1 MNEQTVRLRGELE
14 EIMRRGKELVASV
27 DDAVLTRQPAEGS
40 WSAAECI
47 EHLNISAEKY
57 VRRFRRALDAGP
69 KLPPREREKLTWIGR
84 FFVSFAEP
92 PPRRKL
98 PAPRGY
104 APMAVPPRE
113 ELVARYVF
121 LHAELIRI
129 LEESDAIDRS
139 KIKVNSP
146 ASRYIKLRLLDG
158 FSLLTAHARRHLWQA
173 ERAIA

>member
-1 MNEQTVRLRGELE
+1 MNEQTLRLRNELE

-27 DDAVLTRQPAEGS
+27 DDAVLTRRPAEGS

-69 KLPPREREKLTWIGR
+69 KLPPRERETLTWRGR
-84 FFVSFAEP
+84 FFVWLLEP
-92 PPRRKL
+92 PMRRKL
-98 PAPRGY
+98 RAPRGY
-104 APMAVPPRE
+104 APQSAPPRE
-113 ELVARYVF
+113 ELVARYVN

-139 KIKVNSP
+139 KIHVNSP
-146 ASRYIKLRLLDG
+146 ASRYVKLRLLDG
-158 FSLLTAHARRHLWQA
+158 FSLLTAHARRHLRQA
-173 ERAIA
+173 GRAIA

>member
-1 MNEQTVRLRGELE
+1 MNEQTVRLRSELE

-27 DDAVLTRQPAEGS
+27 DDAVLTRRPAEGS

-69 KLPPREREKLTWIGR
+69 KLAPRAQEKLTWRGR
-84 FFVSFAEP
+84 FFVWLAEP

-98 PAPRGY
+98 AAPRGY
-104 APMAVPPRE
+104 APQSAPPRE

-121 LHAELIRI
+121 LHAELIRM

-139 KIKVNSP
+139 KILVNSP

-158 FSLLTAHARRHLWQA
+158 YSLLTAHARRHLWQA